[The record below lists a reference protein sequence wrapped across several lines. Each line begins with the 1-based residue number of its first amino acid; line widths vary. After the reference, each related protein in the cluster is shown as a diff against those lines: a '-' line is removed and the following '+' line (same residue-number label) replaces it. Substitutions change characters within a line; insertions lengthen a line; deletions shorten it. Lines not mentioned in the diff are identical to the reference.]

1 MHFLRGTPWVKKQDK
16 GNIRNNDLDKK
27 LVLSLSKS
35 RIPKLKQLKYI
46 KNYLSK
52 QELWLLRGSIATIL
66 LSAIFLGTYF
76 YFTHLEIV
84 PKTGG
89 EYTEGLVGTPKY
101 INPLYEKVSDVDNDI
116 SKLIFSSLFK
126 RDKHGE
132 LVKDLV
138 EDYQIS
144 DDKKVYSF
152 KIKDNVNWHNG
163 TRLTAN
169 DIYFTF
175 SAIKALEYKSPLRV
189 SFVGVTIEMVD
200 DYNFKLVLSN
210 PYAAFFELLTFG
222 IMPAELW
229 SLIQPEAAG
238 LAGLNLEPIGSGPYK
253 YSGVAKEKKL
263 GTIKEYKLT
272 VNEDYYGEKPY
283 TDINFKFYAAFADAV
298 NALNNNEIDGLSYV
312 PSELRGDIITPKT
325 FNFYDLYLPQTTVIF
340 FNQEK
345 NPALADKALRQAMAY
360 AIDKNF
366 LINDLLNGGAY
377 GVSGPIL
384 PNSFAYYNEQK
395 KYDYNVS
402 EAEKLLDSIDW
413 KIQEV
418 TAEIIAEAEAQIES
432 EEEDDDARVKA
443 EKIIQAGIGA
453 WRKKD
458 GNFLTINL
466 RTIDREEYQKIVDG
480 IKNYWEA
487 IGIKVVVEIIQAN
500 QAQAMVIKP
509 RDYEALFYGQ
519 VLGADPDPYAFW
531 HSSQTGEQGFNIANF
546 VNKDVDK
553 LLEDARLTSEIS
565 IRQENYQKFQKIIA
579 EDVPAIFMYSPLY
592 TYIHDNSVKGF
603 DIKNIFIPSD
613 RFNNIS
619 EWYLET
625 EKKLVF

>member
-1 MHFLRGTPWVKKQDK
+1 MFIKKNKKQDG
-16 GNIRNNDLDKK
+16 GNIYNDDLDKK

-46 KNYLSK
+46 GNYLSK
-52 QELWLLRGSIATIL
+52 LELWFLYGSIAIAL
-66 LSAIFLGTYF
+66 FSAIFFGIYF
-76 YFTHLEIV
+76 YYTHLEIV
-84 PKTGG
+84 PKKGG
-89 EYTEGLVGTPKY
+89 EYAEGLVGTLKY

-126 RDKHGE
+126 RDKNGE
-132 LVKDLV
+132 LARDLV
-138 EDYQIS
+138 KNYQIS

-152 KIKDNVNWHNG
+152 KIREDAKWHDG
-163 TRLTAN
+163 AKLTAN
-169 DIYFTF
+169 DVYFTF
-175 SAIKALEYKSPLRV
+175 NAIKEPGYKSPLRT
-189 SFVGVTIEMVD
+189 SFTGVTIEMID
-200 DYNFKLVLSN
+200 DYNFKFVLSN

-222 IMPAELW
+222 IMPSEPW
-229 SLIQPEAAG
+229 SLIRPEAAS
-238 LAGLNLEPIGSGPYK
+238 LAGLNLEPIGSGPYE
-253 YSGVAKEKKL
+253 YSGLAKEKKL

-272 VNEDYYGEKPY
+272 VNENYYDKKPY
-283 TDINFKFYAAFADAV
+283 TNINFKFYATFADAV
-298 NALNNNEIDGLSYV
+298 NALNNNETDGLSYL
-312 PSELRGDIITPKT
+312 PPELKADIITPKT
-325 FNFYDLYLPQTTVIF
+325 FNFYNLYLPQTTVIF

-377 GVSGPIL
+377 GVNGPIL

-413 KIQEV
+413 KIVEIN
-418 TAEIIAEAEAQIES
+418 TEMIEEAEIEIES
-432 EEEDDDARVKA
+432 EDEDVRAKA
-443 EKIIQAGIGA
+443 EKIIQTGEGA

-458 GNFLTINL
+458 GNFLTVNL
-466 RTIDREEYQKIVDG
+466 RTIDKEEYQKIVEE
-480 IKNYWEA
+480 IKKYWEV
-487 IGIKVVVEIIQAN
+487 IGIKVVVEIIPAS
-500 QAQAMVIKP
+500 QAQARVIKP

-519 VLGADPDPYAFW
+519 VLGADPDPYSFW
-531 HSSQTGEQGFNIANF
+531 HSSQANEHGFNIANF
-546 VNKDVDK
+546 VNKEVDK

-565 IRQENYQKFQKIIA
+565 IRQENYKKFQEIIA
-579 EDVPAIFMYSPLY
+579 EEVPAIFMYSPLY
-592 TYIHDNSVKGF
+592 TYVQGNSVKGF
-603 DIKNIFIPSD
+603 DIKNIFVPSD

-619 EWYLET
+619 DWYLET